1 MPEVDRVIHEPG
13 RLIIVALLSAIKE
26 ADFTFLL
33 RETGLTKG
41 NLSSHLSKLEAAS
54 YVHIEKTYRGK
65 VPWMLVRLTP
75 EGRTAFK
82 QYRKQVNSLLGGQE
96 VRRPLERQ
104 SIRG

>member
-1 MPEVDRVIHEPG
+1 MPEVDRLIHEPG
-13 RLIIVALLSAIKE
+13 RLVIVALLSSIKE

-54 YVHIEKTYRGK
+54 YVHIEKAYRGK
-65 VPWMLVRLTP
+65 VPWTLVRLTP

-82 QYRKQVNSLLGGQE
+82 QYRKQVNLLFGGQNGRSSGE
-96 VRRPLERQ
+96 HCQ
-104 SIRG
+104 A

>member
-13 RLIIVALLSAIKE
+13 RLVIVALLSSIKE

-54 YVHIEKTYRGK
+54 YVHIEKAYRGK
-65 VPWMLVRLTP
+65 VPWTLVRLTP
-75 EGRTAFK
+75 EGRAAFK
-82 QYRKQVNSLLGGQE
+82 EYRKQVNLLLEGQNGRSSGE
-96 VRRPLERQ
+96 HCRA
-104 SIRG
+104 